1 MPKCENGADAVAGVG
16 NVSPHAVENGF
27 IFSWTAPPRC
37 PYASRSCRSV
47 ENLSLAAHFFTCGF
61 HTDFLEI
68 RSPPRS
74 HSMPCDAQTL
84 ADVELFEHVS
94 DEDRVRL
101 AEFIDIMQLVAGE
114 TLFKAGAPGESLYVV
129 RSGEIELFIRD
140 TAGQKIAL
148 AIAGVGEVFGEL
160 ALLDRGPRTAT
171 AIALTDCELL
181 ELDRD
186 DLLLLFQKSP
196 NAALRL
202 LAAMSHMTR
211 KADELLR
218 TRVSRNVNEEV
229 EEKIS
234 PLQRIADWISWFSGS
249 MTFLVLNVLWFVI
262 WIAINT
268 WEFSLPQFDPYPFGL
283 LTMIVSLE
291 AIFLSCFVL
300 ISQNRQAEK
309 DRVRS
314 DIEYEINVK
323 AELEI
328 AHLHEKTDRIYAEM
342 LEHFNRIEKRA
353 AKA

>member
-1 MPKCENGADAVAGVG
+1 M
-16 NVSPHAVENGF
+16 
-27 IFSWTAPPRC
+27 
-37 PYASRSCRSV
+37 SC
-47 ENLSLAAHFFTCGF
+47 N
-61 HTDFLEI
+61 
-68 RSPPRS
+68 
-74 HSMPCDAQTL
+74 AQML

-94 DEDRVRL
+94 EEDRTRL
-101 AEFIDIMQLVAGE
+101 AEFIDLRQLTAGE
-114 TLFKAGAPGESLYVV
+114 TLFRAGEPGESLYVV
-129 RSGEIELFIRD
+129 RSGEIELYIKD
-140 TAGQKIAL
+140 TAGQKIPL
-148 AIAGVGEVFGEL
+148 AIAGPGEVFGEL

-171 AIALTDCELL
+171 ALALTDTELL

-186 DLLLLFQKSP
+186 DLLMLFQKSP

-218 TRVSRNVNEEV
+218 TRVSRNANEEA

-234 PLQRIADWISWFSGS
+234 PLQRFADWISWFSGS
-249 MTFLVLNVLWFVI
+249 MSFLLLNTIWFVV
-262 WIAINT
+262 WIAVNI
-268 WEFSLPQFDPYPFGL
+268 WPMGVPQFDPFPFGL

-314 DIEYEINVK
+314 DIEYEVNIK

-328 AHLHEKTDRIYAEM
+328 MHLHEKTDRIYTEM
-342 LEHFNRIEKRA
+342 LEHFIRVEKNLA
-353 AKA
+353 ARST